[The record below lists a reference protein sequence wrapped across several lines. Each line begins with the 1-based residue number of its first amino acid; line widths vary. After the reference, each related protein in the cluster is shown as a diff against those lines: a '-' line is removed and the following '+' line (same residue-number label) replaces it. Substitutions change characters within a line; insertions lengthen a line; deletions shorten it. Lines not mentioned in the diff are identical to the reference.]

1 MGGNFILSI
10 SCSAC
15 SFSLLEPIIIG
26 SLNMEETKGIITHH
40 NIAKLFD
47 YNICLGIKILTKIV
61 CFFLRWPE
69 FEPQTLHILYI
80 VYTN

>member
-1 MGGNFILSI
+1 MGGNFTLSI

-26 SLNMEETKGIITHH
+26 LLNMEETKGIIIH

-47 YNICLGIKILTKIV
+47 YNICLCIKILGNVNLAQDKDFKIELNNKIV
-61 CFFLRWPE
+61 LKR
-69 FEPQTLHILYI
+69 
-80 VYTN
+80 